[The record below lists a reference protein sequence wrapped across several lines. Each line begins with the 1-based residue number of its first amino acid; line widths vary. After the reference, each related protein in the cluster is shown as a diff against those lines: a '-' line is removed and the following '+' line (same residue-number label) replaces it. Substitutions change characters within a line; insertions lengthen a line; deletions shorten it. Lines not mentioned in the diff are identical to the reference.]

1 MKKSIV
7 VLWFL
12 CAASLSYGQLN
23 PVRNLTWLHWYVY
36 PNNFYSLSW
45 EVPLPSSTDTLA
57 GYQVYRDDSLW
68 RFQTATNL
76 FCIENNCQDPGF
88 LFFYPFW
95 IKVTAVYNY
104 NKVESEL
111 NDSVFDHGYAIGIQE
126 RANNMVHL
134 LSNPVKPGEMIKFT
148 VSETLSGGRAVL
160 INSLGMKVCEI
171 RIPSQPATFV
181 MDSRGLPSGLYYLNI
196 RGNNIRSTQKIM
208 IN

>member
-1 MKKSIV
+1 M
-7 VLWFL
+7 L
-12 CAASLSYGQLN
+12 AASLSYGQLN
-23 PVRNLTWLHWYVY
+23 PVRNLSWLHWYDY

-57 GYQVYRDDSLW
+57 GYRVYRDDSLW

-88 LFFYPFW
+88 LLFYPFW

-104 NKVESEL
+104 NMVESEL
-111 NDSVFDHGYAIGIQE
+111 NDSVFDHGYAIGVGE
-126 RANNMVHL
+126 KAGNMVRL
-134 LSNPVKPGEMIKFT
+134 LANPVSHGEMITFT

-160 INSLGMKVCEI
+160 LNSLGMKVREI
-171 RIPSQPATFV
+171 IIPSQPV
-181 MDSRGLPSGLYYLNI
+181 PVGMDSRGLPPDLYYLTI
-196 RGNNIRSTQKIM
+196 GNNRARSTQKIM